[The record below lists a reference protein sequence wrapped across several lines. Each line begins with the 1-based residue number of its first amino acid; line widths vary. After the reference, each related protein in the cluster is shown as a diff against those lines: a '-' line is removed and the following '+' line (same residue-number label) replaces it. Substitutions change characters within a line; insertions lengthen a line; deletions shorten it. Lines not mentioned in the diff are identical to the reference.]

1 MHRSSEDHPLITSI
15 HLVKSR
21 VEAEYCVFKPNL
33 LLLSTFCV
41 DLVGTDAACPC
52 PLGSG
57 LSLPGEWTNPSD
69 HDTTPRRD
77 L

>member
-41 DLVGTDAACPC
+41 DLVGTDVVYPY
-52 PLGSG
+52 PE
-57 LSLPGEWTNPSD
+57 SLRIMNHGVG
-69 HDTTPRRD
+69 
-77 L
+77 

>member
-41 DLVGTDAACPC
+41 DLVGTDGTSRCPYDSQ
-52 PLGSG
+52 PDFMDLVG
-57 LSLPGEWTNPSD
+57 LFVVNVEVKPHEI
-69 HDTTPRRD
+69 
-77 L
+77 